1 MMTLVRFVAI
11 ASLLLGASAA
21 PAAQGDGRIANVK

>member
-1 MMTLVRFVAI
+1 MMTLVRFVAV

-21 PAAQGDGRIANVK
+21 TPAADGRIANVK